1 MNNSSKIR
9 AKQNEI
15 NALKKQL
22 IPIKKELNAFYEAWD
37 SSDRKSGTSR
47 IVYVETEYNRLLNQ
61 IHAKK
66 QELRILKGD
75 AQPGRV
81 PAWKGHRDEVGLEC
95 F

>member
-1 MNNSSKIR
+1 MNNYPKILK
-9 AKQNEI
+9 KQADI
-15 NALKKQL
+15 KALKKQL
-22 IPIKKELNAFYEAWD
+22 TPIKKELNAFYEAWD

-75 AQPGRV
+75 AQPGHV
-81 PAWKGHRDEVGLEC
+81 PAWKGHREEVGLEC